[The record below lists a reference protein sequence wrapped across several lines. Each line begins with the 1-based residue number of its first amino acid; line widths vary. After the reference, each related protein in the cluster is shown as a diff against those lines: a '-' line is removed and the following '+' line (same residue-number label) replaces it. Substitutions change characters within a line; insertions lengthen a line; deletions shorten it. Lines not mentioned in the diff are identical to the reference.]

1 MKNARISTTISQKHA
16 AMLKKH
22 TEQYGSQQCAL
33 EHALESLDNGSNQ
46 NSELSIEQQFI
57 LQTWADKVSCVSNIE
72 CFKWLMETADLDL
85 YKIRFGDLNPMV
97 YTLEYIYQKSFKEF
111 NLKEIIDG
119 IEAAFKISNWVDSFI
134 HADDGDYY
142 RIKIYHSIGM
152 RGSKLILTLIEDVI
166 KAYETKY
173 ESTLSE
179 KSVFINITKK

>member
-72 CFKWLMETADLDL
+72 CFKWLMETADLDQ
-85 YKIRFGDLNPMV
+85 YKIRFDDVNPMV

-111 NLKEIIDG
+111 SLKEIIEG
-119 IEAAFKISNWVDSFI
+119 IDAALKISNWFDTLI
-134 HADDGDYY
+134 HTDDGDYY
-142 RIKIYHSIGM
+142 MLKIYHSIGM
-152 RGSKLILTLIEDVI
+152 KGSKLILMLIEGAI
-166 KAYETKY
+166 KAYDTDY
-173 ESTLSE
+173 ESTVSE
-179 KSVFINITKK
+179 KSVFIKIYKT

>member
-1 MKNARISTTISQKHA
+1 
-16 AMLKKH
+16 MLKKYAG
-22 TEQYGSQQCAL
+22 QYGSQQCAL
-33 EHALESLDNGSNQ
+33 ERALESLDNGSNQ
-46 NSELSIEQQFI
+46 NSELSREQQFI
-57 LQTWADKVSCVSNIE
+57 LKTWEDKVSCVSNIE
-72 CFKWLMETADLDL
+72 CFRWLMETADLDL
-85 YKIRFGDLNPMV
+85 YKIRFGDVNPMV
-97 YTLEYIYQKSFKEF
+97 YTLEYIYQRSFKEF
-111 NLKEIIDG
+111 SLKEIIDG